1 MISEEAEFEAELSD
15 RATGEPALVID
26 VEVALSP
33 RQVLHLAD
41 TLNYEALAGAARRL
55 AGEHIDLVETYA
67 QRLAAICLE
76 DERVVW
82 ARVRVEK
89 PGALPG
95 ARAAGVEIITR
106 RDERGRYGVSVHPHI
121 PFWWWVVLVLLCF
134 VPALW
139 TLLVGLPPRATP
151 KRRADRT
158 LGSTRA
164 LDRSLRPAR

>member
-1 MISEEAEFEAELSD
+1 MRGLELD
-15 RATGEPALVID
+15 AQIGVYPHERGRAQPLVID

-41 TLNYEALAGAARRL
+41 TLNYETLAGAARRL
-55 AGEHIDLVETYA
+55 AREHIELVETYA
-67 QRLAAICLE
+67 QRLTAICLE

-106 RDERGRYGVSVHPHI
+106 RDE
-121 PFWWWVVLVLLCF
+121 
-134 VPALW
+134 
-139 TLLVGLPPRATP
+139 T
-151 KRRADRT
+151 
-158 LGSTRA
+158 
-164 LDRSLRPAR
+164 